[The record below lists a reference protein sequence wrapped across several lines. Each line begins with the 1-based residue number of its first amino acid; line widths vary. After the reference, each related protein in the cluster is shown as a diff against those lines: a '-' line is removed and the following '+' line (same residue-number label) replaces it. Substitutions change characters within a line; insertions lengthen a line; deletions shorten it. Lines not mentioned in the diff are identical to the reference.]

1 MTTNPN
7 LLFALSS
14 IPTTTPLA
22 IPATT
27 TIATPLGPHRTLAR
41 FAKDPR
47 HGCINSIKISTCKTC
62 AGHVSRT
69 KKICTGCKGTGSAGA
84 RCSAC
89 AISAVLALR
98 ALIKEVATDVQA
110 GDEKGPK
117 APDQKVSAKGEILA
131 TKDTAETKDENGQDE
146 LAKTVED

>member
-1 MTTNPN
+1 ME
-7 LLFALSS
+7 
-14 IPTTTPLA
+14 IM
-22 IPATT
+22 
-27 TIATPLGPHRTLAR
+27 
-41 FAKDPR
+41 
-47 HGCINSIKISTCKTC
+47 NS
-62 AGHVSRT
+62 
-69 KKICTGCKGTGSAGA
+69 KKICTGCKGTGSAGV

-89 AISAVLALR
+89 ATSAVLALR

-110 GDEKGPK
+110 GDEKRPK

>member
-1 MTTNPN
+1 ME
-7 LLFALSS
+7 
-14 IPTTTPLA
+14 IM
-22 IPATT
+22 
-27 TIATPLGPHRTLAR
+27 
-41 FAKDPR
+41 
-47 HGCINSIKISTCKTC
+47 NS
-62 AGHVSRT
+62 

-110 GDEKGPK
+110 GDEKRPK

-131 TKDTAETKDENGQDE
+131 TKNTAETKDENGQDE